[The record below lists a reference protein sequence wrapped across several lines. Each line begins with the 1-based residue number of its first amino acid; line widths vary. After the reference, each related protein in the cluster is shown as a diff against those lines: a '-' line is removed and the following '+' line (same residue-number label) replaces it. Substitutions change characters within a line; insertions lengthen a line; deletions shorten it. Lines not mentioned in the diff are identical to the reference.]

1 MSTAPASQPAERPV
15 LLQTKNLGMSY
26 GGFRAVDSVS
36 LSVREGTI
44 HTVIGPNGAGKTT
57 LFHCLTGE
65 RRPTDGVIT
74 FAGRDITHRPPHG
87 RVSVGMAR
95 SFQITSLFQEL
106 TVRENLRLAA
116 QGRDGW
122 RALTFWRPP
131 ESRGDHLEVADQVL
145 ERLALTAQA
154 DIAAGDLSHG
164 RQRVLEVGMALCAKP
179 RLLLLD
185 EPTSGMGIDDIPIM
199 TTLISEL
206 GKDHTVMLIE
216 HNMSIV
222 MSISDT
228 ITVMSRGSILTEGA
242 PQVVRDDERVRRAY
256 LGEGSG
262 C

>member
-1 MSTAPASQPAERPV
+1 MTAQASRAANEKPI
-15 LLQTKNLGMSY
+15 LLQTQGLGMAY
-26 GGFRAVDSVS
+26 GAFRAVDSVS

-65 RRPTDGVIT
+65 RRPTDGTIS
-74 FAGRDITHRPPHG
+74 FAGKDVTRQPPHG

-95 SFQITSLFQEL
+95 SFQITSLFQNL
-106 TVRENLRLAA
+106 SVRENLRLAA

-122 RALTFWRPP
+122 RALAFWCGP
-131 ESRGDHLEVADQVL
+131 ERRGDHLEVADSVL
-145 ERLALTAQA
+145 ERLALTSEANT
-154 DIAAGDLSHG
+154 AAGDLSHG

-199 TTLISEL
+199 TNLIAEL

-242 PQVVRDDERVRRAY
+242 PQEVREDERVRSAY
-256 LGEGSG
+256 LGEGGG